1 MKKQKMIIL
10 RAAKFAI
17 RLEKLKGE
25 LQERI
30 LKHEKK
36 QTELELIL
44 HNSTGWG
51 VLQVKIESLLKKKH
65 ELEVAIDCLTNFD
78 IDW

>member
-1 MKKQKMIIL
+1 MKKQKLIIL

-25 LQERI
+25 LQARI
-30 LKHEKK
+30 LVHEKR

-44 HNSTGWG
+44 HNSKGWG
-51 VLQVKIESLLKKKH
+51 ALQDKIESLIKKKH
-65 ELEVAIDCLTNFD
+65 ELGVAIYCLTNFD